1 MRTSWT
7 LWWLVSTLEFLS
19 FIGMSIFLWLREID
33 GSGAVQTT
41 EIKLINIGVLA
52 IFYIILFVIQLIWL
66 ILKLINSNKKSQ
78 NLANH

>member
-1 MRTSWT
+1 MRISWT

-19 FIGMSIFLWLREID
+19 FIGMLIFLWLREID

-52 IFYIILFVIQLIWL
+52 LFYIIPFVIQLIWL
-66 ILKLINSNKKSQ
+66 VLNLINSNKKAQ

>member
-33 GSGAVQTT
+33 GSGTVQTT
-41 EIKLINIGVLA
+41 EIKLINICVLA
-52 IFYIILFVIQLIWL
+52 IFYIIPFVIQLIWL
-66 ILKLINSNKKSQ
+66 VLNLINSNKKSQ

>member
-1 MRTSWT
+1 MRTSWII
-7 LWWLVSTLEFLS
+7 WWLVSTLEFLS

-52 IFYIILFVIQLIWL
+52 LFYAIPFVIQLIWL
-66 ILKLINSNKKSQ
+66 ILNLINSNKKSQ
-78 NLANH
+78 IWANH

>member
-19 FIGMSIFLWLREID
+19 FIGMSIFLWVREID